1 MIAIYGT
8 LVWDDDISRCFFFHF
23 FKTLVFWVVSELKGQ
38 KMSQTDK
45 IIMSVVLYILGTIHH
60 MIVIYGTQV

>member
-1 MIAIYGT
+1 MVHLCEMMISPGA
-8 LVWDDDISRCFFFHF
+8 FFFHF

>member
-1 MIAIYGT
+1 MVHLCEMMISPGA
-8 LVWDDDISRCFFFHF
+8 FFHF